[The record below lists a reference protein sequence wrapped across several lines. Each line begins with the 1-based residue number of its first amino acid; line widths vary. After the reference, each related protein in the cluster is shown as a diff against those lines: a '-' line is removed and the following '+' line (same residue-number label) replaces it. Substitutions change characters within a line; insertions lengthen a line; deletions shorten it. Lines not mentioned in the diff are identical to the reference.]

1 MAFLSVEEALRV
13 IEETPRLGRVE
24 RVSVFGCC
32 GRIAAEDIVSSM
44 DQPPFD
50 RSPLDGFAFRSED
63 VAGASAGRP
72 ARLRQVGYVPAG
84 CGETFAVGPGECVR
98 IMTGGRIPQD
108 CDAVVGIEDA
118 GYEAGC
124 GRDGDTAVLIYKAV
138 GHHQNYVFAGEDFSK
153 GEVLCRAGERIDAA
167 MAACLSAAGIPE
179 VPVLARPA
187 VFLLSTGSEVC
198 RPDEPLTAGK
208 IHDSNAV
215 YLSSRLQELGYSC
228 KTDWASDD
236 AALLKQAI
244 LENRER
250 FPLILTTGGVS
261 VGDLDLMPEV
271 LTELGAQI
279 LFHGVSLKP
288 GSPLMLARLGA
299 CHILCLSGNPYAA
312 AATFELFA
320 RPLLAALAADPSLK
334 MEETEGLLT
343 EPFRRGSAVPRYLRA
358 RLQGGMLQV
367 PQGHSSG
374 QMLSMAGCNCLAEL
388 PAGEGPFAAGT
399 KLKVF
404 LF

>member
-1 MAFLSVEEALRV
+1 M
-13 IEETPRLGRVE
+13 
-24 RVSVFGCC
+24 
-32 GRIAAEDIVSSM
+32 
-44 DQPPFD
+44 
-50 RSPLDGFAFRSED
+50 
-63 VAGASAGRP
+63 
-72 ARLRQVGYVPAG
+72 
-84 CGETFAVGPGECVR
+84 
-98 IMTGGRIPQD
+98 
-108 CDAVVGIEDA
+108 
-118 GYEAGC
+118 
-124 GRDGDTAVLIYKAV
+124 
-138 GHHQNYVFAGEDFSK
+138 
-153 GEVLCRAGERIDAA
+153 
-167 MAACLSAAGIPE
+167 
-179 VPVLARPA
+179 
-187 VFLLSTGSEVC
+187 
-198 RPDEPLTAGK
+198 
-208 IHDSNAV
+208 
-215 YLSSRLQELGYSC
+215 
-228 KTDWASDD
+228 
-236 AALLKQAI
+236 
-244 LENRER
+244 
-250 FPLILTTGGVS
+250 
-261 VGDLDLMPEV
+261 GDLDLMPEV

-320 RPLLAALAADPSLK
+320 RPLLAALAAAPSLK